1 MTPTSPRPTQGC
13 VVHQRRAAYL
23 VPDKRVRLLAEGES
37 LGVYRQ
43 LTLATR
49 LPLGRLDRIVCNKN
63 VDWCGAAITACL
75 ERGIPITWVDVRGTP
90 LGDCVG
96 RVEGDPEVVEMLV
109 RYLDLPDWE
118 SRLEHW
124 TRRRRLA
131 VLVRFAKDRAEAG
144 NPLTSQI
151 LEQCKRDFVYR
162 GQMPASAREYRGWF
176 DALIASRL
184 HSAGL
189 PSRLWGA
196 GPKVFNLARRLAD
209 LLIGEFSLD
218 IGILPAS
225 AATVREK
232 TLFFEAWRD
241 RAELRLV
248 EIVAS
253 LLGHV
258 AREVA

>member
-1 MTPTSPRPTQGC
+1 MSS
-13 VVHQRRAAYL
+13 
-23 VPDKRVRLLAEGES
+23 VP
-37 LGVYRQ
+37 
-43 LTLATR
+43 
-49 LPLGRLDRIVCNKN
+49 GRSALQP
-63 VDWCGAAITACL
+63 G
-75 ERGIPITWVDVRGTP
+75 
-90 LGDCVG
+90 
-96 RVEGDPEVVEMLV
+96 
-109 RYLDLPDWE
+109 
-118 SRLEHW
+118 
-124 TRRRRLA
+124 
-131 VLVRFAKDRAEAG
+131 
-144 NPLTSQI
+144 
-151 LEQCKRDFVYR
+151 RDFAVGTLEVSYLQFR
-162 GQMPASAREYRGWF
+162 F